1 VGAALGV
8 SCPAG
13 WERFAWSDI
22 TADKNRPRL
31 VLSLSQLIY
40 EAQSKENIMSDCLHC
55 DIHDLLETRLQS
67 DEADLTEIA
76 AKVTEVLADL
86 ILLAAPADRGM
97 LMADVLAN
105 LGEFVLQKGEEAAAG
120 QSGPR
125 RH

>member
-1 VGAALGV
+1 
-8 SCPAG
+8 
-13 WERFAWSDI
+13 
-22 TADKNRPRL
+22 
-31 VLSLSQLIY
+31 
-40 EAQSKENIMSDCLHC
+40 MSDCLHC

-86 ILLAAPADRGM
+86 ILLADPADRGM

-105 LGEFVLQKGEEAAAG
+105 LGEFVLQKGEDATR
-120 QSGPR
+120 QSSPR